1 MVLIDVKCDMIQ
13 VIISPHLVSKHKS
26 TTNNQ
31 IALDIKDEVED
42 LEKGG
47 IGVIQIDEATLR
59 EGLPLRKLEHAH
71 YLDRVVHSLKTTIHQ
86 CWCSG
91 FHSGVV
97 YGVGFRPSMYDI
109 HSPRIPPT
117 IEIADKINKMLDVLE
132 KKILWVNLDCGLK
145 TCKCLEVKPA
155 ITNLVAATKQIR
167 NEISK

>member
-26 TTNNQ
+26 TTDNQ

-59 EGLPLRKLEHAH
+59 EVLPLRKLEHAH
-71 YLDRVVHSLKTTIHQ
+71 YLDRVVHSLKTTIYQ

-91 FHSGVV
+91 FHSDPHSHV
-97 YGVGFRPSMYDI
+97 YSNFNDFI
-109 HSPRIPPT
+109 HSIIDMDVDVIT
-117 IEIADKINKMLDVLE
+117 IENSVL
-132 KKILWVNLDCGLK
+132 
-145 TCKCLEVKPA
+145 
-155 ITNLVAATKQIR
+155 TK
-167 NEISK
+167 SFC